1 MRSCLARVPPGVFPT
16 KRIVLVL
23 RVVSSCS
30 CSPLFFLPLFFHL
43 LLILAVS
50 SFSTTSL
57 SFFLFL
63 GQSPIS
69 AQNRWISQGW
79 LFCNSKSVLYHT
91 NGRRIK
97 VQYLGKLV
105 FTCFVSYSQLI
116 IWLCHD
122 VTFCSFRNQLSLKY
136 CVFRP
141 FDNNCSCPDS
151 IESSKSKFALVYQ
164 K

>member
-23 RVVSSCS
+23 RVVSSWS

-50 SFSTTSL
+50 SLSTTSL

-105 FTCFVSYSQLI
+105 FTCFVSYSQLY
-116 IWLCHD
+116 D
-122 VTFCSFRNQLSLKY
+122 YVTTLR
-136 CVFRP
+136 
-141 FDNNCSCPDS
+141 
-151 IESSKSKFALVYQ
+151 FALLGINYHWNIVFLDLLTITPIALIP
-164 K
+164 